1 MSYASMGRAGGG
13 RRAVRAYAAI
23 DLETKVMGASPERL
37 ITLLFDGALA
47 AIAQAKLHL
56 QQGDVAARG
65 AAISK
70 AIDIV
75 DSGLKAS
82 VDREAGGEVATHLVA
97 AYELISYYLLQAN
110 MNADSTKLDMAA
122 QVLGTLGEAWRTAND
137 PQPQVAAG

>member
-1 MSYASMGRAGGG
+1 MTYASLGRARGG
-13 RRAVRAYAAI
+13 RRAAQAYASI
-23 DLETKVMGASPERL
+23 DLETKVMSASPERL
-37 ITLLFDGALA
+37 ITLLFDGAQA

-56 QQGDVAARG
+56 DRGDIPARG

-97 AYELISYYLLQAN
+97 AYELIAYYLLQAN
-110 MNADSTKLDMAA
+110 LEADGAKLDLAA

-137 PQPQVAAG
+137 PQPSLAVG